1 VNGAPQGERMLS
13 PKMLDALSK
22 HVDAEMYS
30 AHLYLAMSAY
40 CETKAFKGFGRWLRA
55 QHLEELEHARKML
68 DHVLAR
74 GAHPTL
80 GAIAAPPREF
90 GTITQVF
97 EAVLA
102 HERRVTESI
111 HGVYGAAIAEKD
123 AASAI
128 FLQWFVEE
136 QVTEEESATEI
147 VDKLH
152 MVGDRPGAALYLD
165 KEYGKRGKAAT

>member
-1 VNGAPQGERMLS
+1 MLS
-13 PKMLDALSK
+13 PKMLDALCR
-22 HVDAEMYS
+22 HVDDEIYS

-40 CETKAFKGFGRWLRA
+40 CDTKAFKGFGRWLRV

-68 DHVLAR
+68 DHLLAR
-74 GAHPTL
+74 GGHPAL
-80 GAIAAPPREF
+80 GAIAAPPRDY

-111 HGVYGAAIAEKD
+111 HAVFAAAAAEKD
-123 AASAI
+123 AASAV

-136 QVTEEESATEI
+136 QVTEEEAATDI
-147 VDKLH
+147 VDKLR

-165 KEYGKRGKAAT
+165 KEYGKRGKSGS